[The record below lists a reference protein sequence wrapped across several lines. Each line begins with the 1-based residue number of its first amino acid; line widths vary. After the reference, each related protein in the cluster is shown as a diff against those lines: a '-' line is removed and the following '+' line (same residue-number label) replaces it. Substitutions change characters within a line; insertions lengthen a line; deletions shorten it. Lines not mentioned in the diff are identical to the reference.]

1 MILVRPASRGDIAAV
16 SALLARTW
24 HDTYDAILGADS
36 VAAITREWHAP
47 DRLADEIG
55 RPGHAF
61 FVAETAGALAG
72 TASVTDRGDG
82 IVSIDRLYVAPEA
95 QGQGI
100 GRALFSAAVRAF
112 PKASVIRL
120 EVEEKNAR
128 ACRFY
133 EKRGLSAIGHPAD
146 CGGCGNAIVYEG
158 RGVAALRGGLVLR
171 PVRDGD
177 AQDLFGLLSLC
188 FAEYPGCFV
197 DPHGDL
203 PDLVH
208 PARSFADK
216 GGAYWVVEDPA
227 GRVGACVG
235 VDFPAAGTAEL
246 HRLYVRPDLRGSGL
260 GRRLVDHVEA
270 HAAALGAQRMML
282 WSDTRFTT
290 AHRLYERLGYRRAGE
305 IRALGDISNS
315 SEFFFEKPLV

>member
-24 HDTYDAILGADS
+24 HDTYDAVLGVDR
-36 VAAITREWHAP
+36 VAALTREWHAP
-47 DRLADEIG
+47 DRLADELG
-55 RPGHAF
+55 RSGRVF
-61 FVAETAGALAG
+61 LVAEAGGALAG
-72 TASVTDRGDG
+72 TASASDRGDG
-82 IVSIDRLYVAPEA
+82 ILSVDRLYVAPEM
-95 QGQGI
+95 QGKGI
-100 GRALFSAAVRAF
+100 GRALFSAALRAF
-112 PKASVIRL
+112 PEASIVRL

-133 EKRGLSAIGHPAD
+133 ETWGLSATGRRAD

-158 RGVAALRGGLVLR
+158 PGVAALRGGLVLR

-216 GGAYWVVEDPA
+216 GGAYWVVEDPS

-260 GRRLVDHVEA
+260 GRRLVEHVEA
-270 HAAALGAQRMML
+270 EAASLGAQRMTL
-282 WSDTRFTT
+282 WSDTRFSN

-305 IRALGDISNS
+305 VRALGDISNS